1 MVSWSIVESIIGSIE
16 ILSIAAETEA
26 VMDNVVLEV
35 EPLVSSNRDAAAIMR
50 PDASPSPASEI
61 VAKAAS
67 VRSVSASGI
76 ASFGASSAKSARVAR
91 MVEPQPVSGV

>member
-50 PDASPSPASEI
+50 PDASSSPGSEI

-76 ASFGASSAKSARVAR
+76 AGFGASSAKSARVAR